1 MHRYLDDL
9 RKDTDAYVAPW
20 HLHSSIIDIERG
32 TRPRLNEYRSIRFAP
47 SIANVSSTRFITGIS
62 QNMPSGM
69 RMVFATPRDG
79 LLEIHETGK
88 RRKLT
93 ATRHDE
99 IFSGGRA

>member
-32 TRPRLNEYRSIRFAP
+32 TRPKLNEYQPEYAVGHAHGFCD
-47 SIANVSSTRFITGIS
+47 TE
-62 QNMPSGM
+62 
-69 RMVFATPRDG
+69 G
-79 LLEIHETGK
+79 LLESHETGK

-99 IFSGGRA
+99 IFNGGRA